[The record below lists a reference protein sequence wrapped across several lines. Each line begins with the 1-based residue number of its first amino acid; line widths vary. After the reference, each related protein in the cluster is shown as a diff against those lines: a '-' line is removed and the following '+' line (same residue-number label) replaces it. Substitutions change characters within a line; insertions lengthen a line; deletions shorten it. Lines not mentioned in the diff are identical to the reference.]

1 MVPKTVPFQ
10 GEVEWGLR
18 DPNFNPLTLMRE
30 PAWPHPVF
38 SSPTSLFVA
47 GAPMGGRD
55 ASLVLR
61 GSDEETGT
69 ERHLQSPQICVAM
82 EKAPPLLSQT
92 LALEKTTEASP
103 LPHRHYSPHQGLQA
117 AGAHTFVTTAKCVFS
132 SSDHC
137 LILCSQH
144 TLPAPFQG
152 FYPSVLPN
160 YLTQVR
166 AQMRPRPVS
175 MAVPVRRFL

>member
-55 ASLVLR
+55 ASLVPR

-69 ERHLQSPQICVAM
+69 ESHLQSPQICAAM

-92 LALEKTTEASP
+92 P
-103 LPHRHYSPHQGLQA
+103 GIRDDNRSPH
-117 AGAHTFVTTAKCVFS
+117 
-132 SSDHC
+132 HC
-137 LILCSQH
+137 LTTITPL
-144 TLPAPFQG
+144 TRG
-152 FYPSVLPN
+152 FKQLGPTPL
-160 YLTQVR
+160 
-166 AQMRPRPVS
+166 
-175 MAVPVRRFL
+175 